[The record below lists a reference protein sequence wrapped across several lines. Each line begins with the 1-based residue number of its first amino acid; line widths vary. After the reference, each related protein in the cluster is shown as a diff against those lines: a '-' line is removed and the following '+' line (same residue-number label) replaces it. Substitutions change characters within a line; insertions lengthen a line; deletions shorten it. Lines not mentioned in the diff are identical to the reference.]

1 MADVI
6 NIRTEM
12 KSYGIRVAPESNE
25 QFLRVVPE
33 SNEKSLIR
41 DGKDTEKNV
50 TCRWRQTLWSDASVS
65 QGMPRIANHTRS

>member
-6 NIRTEM
+6 YVRTEM
-12 KSYGIRVAPESNE
+12 KSHGIRVAPESNE

-33 SNEKSLIR
+33 SNEKFLIR

-50 TCRWRQTLWSDASVS
+50 KCRWRQTLWSEASVR
-65 QGMPRIANHTRS
+65 QGVPRIANNTRS

>member
-6 NIRTEM
+6 NVRTEM

-25 QFLRVVPE
+25 KF
-33 SNEKSLIR
+33 LIR

-50 TCRWRQTLWSDASVS
+50 TCRWRQTLRSDASVR
-65 QGMPRIANHTRS
+65 QGMPRIANNTRS